1 MGSEF
6 AEFGRLSGVK
16 SQIRKWTNQSGR
28 EQKEIKCAG
37 RIIFDMYSVI
47 QKEHNLRS
55 YTLNYVSSHF
65 LGDQKEDVHYS
76 IIGALQ
82 EGTSETRRRLAVYC
96 LKDARL
102 PLRLMDKLC
111 CLYNYLE
118 MARVTGTPINFL
130 LFRGQMIKVVS
141 QILRKAVKSGYV
153 LPAMRPGADEGQFEG
168 ATVLEPKTGFYDKT
182 PIATLDF

>member
-1 MGSEF
+1 MG
-6 AEFGRLSGVK
+6 AYADLTP
-16 SQIRKWTNQSGR
+16 WL
-28 EQKEIKCAG
+28 QKEIKCAG

-55 YTLNYVSSHF
+55 YTLNFVSSHF

-82 EGTSETRRRLAVYC
+82 EGTPETRRRLAVYC

-111 CLYNYLE
+111 CLYNYVE
-118 MARVTGTPINFL
+118 MARVTGTPMNFL

-141 QILRKAVKSGYV
+141 QILRKARQADYIV
-153 LPAMRPGADEGQFEG
+153 PAKKVEAAEALSKQQTEE
-168 ATVLEPKTGFYDKT
+168 L
-182 PIATLDF
+182 